1 MCTRIPQTRW
11 IPVKRPMGRLD
22 ITPLLTS
29 KEFSSQEGLLDF
41 ENKKYVASYLY
52 PGRAQLALSIAL
64 LFSLWM
70 LVHRGRTPTALPGG
84 CGVTIYLLSQFI
96 IFISFFDHFLRCS
109 CQE

>member
-1 MCTRIPQTRW
+1 MCTCIPQPRW
-11 IPVKRPMGRLD
+11 IPAKRPMGKLD

-52 PGRAQLALSIAL
+52 LGRAQLALSIAL
-64 LFSLWM
+64 LFSLWI
-70 LVHRGRTPTALPGG
+70 LVHRGRTPTAHPGG
-84 CGVTIYLLSQFI
+84 CGVTIYLVSQFI
-96 IFISFFDHFLRCS
+96 VFISFFYHFLRCS